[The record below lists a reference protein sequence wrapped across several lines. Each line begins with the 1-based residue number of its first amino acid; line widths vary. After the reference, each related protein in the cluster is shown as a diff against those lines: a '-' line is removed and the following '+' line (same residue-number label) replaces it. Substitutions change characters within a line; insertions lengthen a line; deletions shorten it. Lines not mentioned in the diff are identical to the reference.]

1 MAILDEDT
9 AYSPAAYT
17 ALSPWMKER
26 SIWEQLVGLGEA
38 GLQVGG
44 GLLGTIAG
52 LPQSILQT
60 IGGRGSPEMQEK
72 YEGIDPYVGGTFT
85 EHPLTSGELAARMSQ
100 HPIFSP
106 NTEMGKELS
115 AVIGEGGQKLDK
127 FLRDVSGYL
136 PSKMGWLSPELK
148 HAIDQGTYTALSVV
162 NPIKAVRA
170 GTSVAK
176 GGWHGFAADPHLSR
190 QDLYGVKDFD
200 IPWYAGKVGR
210 AWQQTGMFGS
220 VLKSKL
226 TNFLNPKAA
235 YLFEQRGI
243 SQTSLKELNKLKRLY
258 DEYSKKNPKDIWG
271 RKKDG
276 APITYRQQ
284 MQRITN
290 DYINEWAN
298 IIAQARIY
306 RPDHPALKVLSK
318 ELIDQVF
325 PTSKTAKMIDVEAN
339 PQIIGKDILSSAIPD
354 GVIRHLFSDMRTKL
368 GIKGENIEFVRKPT
382 EPYKGTGVRTSAQA
396 PRKVVR
402 KGVIYQDNVY
412 TSLKGVGYA
421 GGGRRAGILETLW
434 KRNQA
439 EAKKNNTDAAS
450 ITKDDII
457 AEAKRQ
463 NAEMQAGNSD
473 FGTGLGSRKNPGTR
487 ANYLHDI
494 ELLEKNIQRGDGY
507 LSFGNASLTPDRL
520 LATMRHRWVVDPDT
534 GMALLFNFDH
544 VRFGSGWGWLD
555 KLVNVGAKK
564 RFVVVDVTRSDL
576 LKGVRDPMVTK
587 WDITNVAEVTPKIK
601 SETGG
606 KLERFIT
613 KGQKQLDVDV
623 PPEFISSR
631 TAETLAAPP
640 LAGTGLDYEN

>member
-1 MAILDEDT
+1 MAILSAAQEGTEKTYPTKDE
-9 AYSPAAYT
+9 
-17 ALSPWMKER
+17 LIGM
-26 SIWEQLVGLGEA
+26 LEA
-38 GLQVGG
+38 GWQVGG
-44 GLLGTIAG
+44 GLLGTLAG

-72 YEGIDPYVGGTFT
+72 YEDLDPYVGGTFT

-100 HPIFSP
+100 HSIFAP
-106 NTEMGKELS
+106 NTEMGKKFS
-115 AVIGEGGQKLDK
+115 AAVGEGGQKLDK

-148 HAIDQGTYTALSVV
+148 HAIDQGTYAGLSVV
-162 NPIKAVRA
+162 NPIKGARA
-170 GTSVAK
+170 ATSLVK
-176 GGWHGFAADPHLSR
+176 GGWHGFAADPHLMR

-200 IPWYAGKVGR
+200 IPWYAGKAGR
-210 AWQQTGMFGS
+210 AWQQTGMLGS

-226 TNFLNPKAA
+226 ANFLNPKAA

-243 SQTSLKELNKLKRLY
+243 SQTNLKELNKLKRLY

-290 DYINEWAN
+290 DYVNQWAA
-298 IIAQARIY
+298 IIAQSRIY
-306 RPDHPALKVLSK
+306 RPDHPALKTLSK
-318 ELIDQVF
+318 ELVDQVF
-325 PTSKTAKMIDVEAN
+325 PTSKTAKMIDVETN
-339 PQIIGKDILSSAIPD
+339 PQIIGKDILSSTIPD

-439 EAKKNNTDAAS
+439 EAKKNNTEAAS

-473 FGTGLGSRKNPGTR
+473 FGTGLGSRKKPGTR

-494 ELLEKNIQRGDGY
+494 KLLEKNIQRGDGY
-507 LSFGNASLTPDRL
+507 ISFGNRSLTPDRL
-520 LATMRHRWVVDPDT
+520 LANMQHRWVVDPDT

-544 VRFGSGWGWLD
+544 VKFGSGWGWLD

-564 RFVVVDVTRSDL
+564 TFVVVDVTRSDL

-587 WDITNVAEVTPKIK
+587 WDIKNVAEITPEIK
-601 SETGG
+601 GKGG
-606 KLERFIT
+606 KLEKFIGE
-613 KGQKQLDVDV
+613 GQKQLDVDV
-623 PPEFISSR
+623 PPEFISQR
-631 TAETLAAPP
+631 RAELLAAPP

>member
-1 MAILDEDT
+1 MAILSAAQEGTEKTYPTKDE
-9 AYSPAAYT
+9 
-17 ALSPWMKER
+17 LIGM
-26 SIWEQLVGLGEA
+26 LEA
-38 GLQVGG
+38 GWQVGG
-44 GLLGTIAG
+44 GLLGTLAG

-72 YEGIDPYVGGTFT
+72 YEDLDPYVGGTFT

-100 HPIFSP
+100 HSIFAP
-106 NTEMGKELS
+106 NTEMGKKFS
-115 AVIGEGGQKLDK
+115 AAVGEGGQKLDK

-148 HAIDQGTYTALSVV
+148 HAIDQGTYAGLSVV
-162 NPIKAVRA
+162 NPIKGARA
-170 GTSVAK
+170 ATSLVK
-176 GGWHGFAADPHLSR
+176 GGWHGFAADPHLMR

-200 IPWYAGKVGR
+200 IPWYAGKAGR
-210 AWQQTGMFGS
+210 AWQQTGMLGS

-226 TNFLNPKAA
+226 ANFLNPKAA

-243 SQTSLKELNKLKRLY
+243 SQTNLKELNKLKRLY

-290 DYINEWAN
+290 DYVNQWAA
-298 IIAQARIY
+298 IIAQSRIY
-306 RPDHPALKVLSK
+306 RPDHPALKTLSK
-318 ELIDQVF
+318 ELVDQVF
-325 PTSKTAKMIDVEAN
+325 PTSKTAKMIDVETN
-339 PQIIGKDILSSAIPD
+339 PQIIGKDILSSTIPD

-473 FGTGLGSRKNPGTR
+473 FGTGLGSRKKPGTR

-494 ELLEKNIQRGDGY
+494 KLLEKNIQRGDGY
-507 LSFGNASLTPDRL
+507 ISFGNRSLTPDRL
-520 LATMRHRWVVDPDT
+520 LANMQHRWVVDPDT

-544 VRFGSGWGWLD
+544 VKFGSGWGWLD

-564 RFVVVDVTRSDL
+564 TFVVVDVTRSDL

-587 WDITNVAEVTPKIK
+587 WDIKNVAEITPEIK
-601 SETGG
+601 GKGG
-606 KLERFIT
+606 KLEKFIGE
-613 KGQKQLDVDV
+613 GQKQLDVDV
-623 PPEFISSR
+623 PPEFISQR
-631 TAETLAAPP
+631 RAELLAAPP